1 MTRFN
6 RANLPEPLSYYEAAG
21 LRLQGR
27 GTWRTTLCEFHGS
40 RSTMRINILTGAFV
54 CMAGCGA
61 KGGDVVDYHRAAHGL
76 GFIDAAKALGA
87 WLDDGV
93 AYTGPTRPTPIP
105 ARDLLQLAADE
116 LLICVMVLADAL
128 AGRMKDHDFDRLRVA
143 VGRVIFVNE
152 AANARR

>member
-1 MTRFN
+1 
-6 RANLPEPLSYYEAAG
+6 
-21 LRLQGR
+21 
-27 GTWRTTLCEFHGS
+27 
-40 RSTMRINILTGAFV
+40 MRINTATGAFV
-54 CMAGCGA
+54 CMAACGA
-61 KGGDVVDYHRAAHGL
+61 RGGNVLDYHRAAQGL

-87 WLDDGV
+87 WLDDGR

-116 LLICVMVLADAL
+116 LLICVMVLTDAL